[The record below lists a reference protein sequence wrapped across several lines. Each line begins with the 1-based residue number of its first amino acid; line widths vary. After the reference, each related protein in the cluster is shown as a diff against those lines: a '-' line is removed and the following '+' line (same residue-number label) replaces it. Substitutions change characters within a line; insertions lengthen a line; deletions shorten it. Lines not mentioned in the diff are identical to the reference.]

1 MHELF
6 DLFLKGMVFYLLNL
20 VLMIWVS
27 ISFTL
32 LVATSLDSAWRL
44 SREPELRVTLMS
56 RSERFRHYLLRGN
69 HWKFAILP
77 ICFLVPFGLLLMF
90 TPYIV
95 EILIFRLFYT
105 WLTLGLILL
114 CTVVIPCVV
123 LRYRGVRL
131 GFRIPLYLI
140 GLYLILISGIANY
153 SPQILLPDL
162 KLTWNDYSWE
172 RNMETLEK
180 LLYYAYLPFLS
191 NVALALSLCLW
202 CVPFYSSKLKLL
214 QRVVWLQ
221 LVFLLWIVV
230 SSTIACICINIIEFD
245 LYDEIFARLV
255 GIEVMFCLILL
266 GRSVVLFQYYFPR
279 LDEMDE

>member
-1 MHELF
+1 MAF
-6 DLFLKGMVFYLLNL
+6 FLLNL

-32 LVATSLDSAWRL
+32 LVATTLDSAWRL

-56 RSERFRHYLLRGN
+56 RSQRFRHYLFRGN

-77 ICFLVPFGLLLMF
+77 VCFLVPFGLLLTF
-90 TPYIV
+90 TPYLV
-95 EILIFRLFYT
+95 EILLFRLFYT
-105 WLTLGLILL
+105 WITLGIILL
-114 CTVVIPCVV
+114 CVVVIPCVV
-123 LRYRGVRL
+123 LRFMGIRL
-131 GFRIPLYLI
+131 GFRIPLYL
-140 GLYLILISGIANY
+140 LAFYLILISGIANY

-162 KLTWNDYSWE
+162 KLTWNDYSWR
-172 RNMETLEK
+172 RNMDTLGE
-180 LLYYAYLPFLS
+180 LMYYGYLPFLS

-221 LVFLLWIVV
+221 IVFLLWIVV
-230 SSTIACICINIIEFD
+230 SSTIACICINIIEFN
-245 LYDEIFARLV
+245 LYKEILARLV
-255 GIEVMFCLILL
+255 GIEVMFCFILL
-266 GRSVVLFQYYFPR
+266 FRSVVLFQYYFPR